1 MAEQSPRISKILL
14 INKPIYVTLAY
25 AEIDN
30 TEIKVRIGIASD
42 HGGFKLKQVIMDRF
56 TDLGFEDLG
65 THNEESCDYP
75 IFVARLCSRIKNGEL
90 DCGIVICGTG
100 IGASIV
106 ANKIKG
112 IRAALCCNEF
122 MAEMSK
128 RHNNANILA
137 LGGRVLGEELA
148 LRIVER
154 WIGTSFEGGRHQRR
168 LDMIHQLEMNGQ
180 LRET

>member
-1 MAEQSPRISKILL
+1 M
-14 INKPIYVTLAY
+14 N
-25 AEIDN
+25 
-30 TEIKVRIGIASD
+30 IGIASD
-42 HGGFKLKQVIMDRF
+42 HGGFKLKKAIINHF
-56 TDLGFEDLG
+56 SALKFNDLG
-65 THNEESCDYP
+65 THDEGSCDYP
-75 IFVARLCSRIKNGEL
+75 VFVSKLCLKIKNGEL
-90 DCGIVICGTG
+90 DCGVVICGTG

-106 ANKIKG
+106 ANKISG

-128 RHNNANILA
+128 RHNNANVLA

-154 WIGTSFEGGRHQRR
+154 WVNASFEGGRHQNR